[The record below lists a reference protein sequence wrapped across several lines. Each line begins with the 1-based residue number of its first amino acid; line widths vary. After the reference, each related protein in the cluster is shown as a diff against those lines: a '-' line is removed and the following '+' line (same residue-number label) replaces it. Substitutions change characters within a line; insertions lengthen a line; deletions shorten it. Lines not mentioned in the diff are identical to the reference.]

1 MFEGEVVMT
10 WIGPQED
17 EIFMTLDDVIVA
29 PVCGYGDANT
39 RMARV
44 TAGRSQSV
52 LKGGG
57 QIVSVV
63 LSSQHAHSKKIV
75 QTL

>member
-1 MFEGEVVMT
+1 
-10 WIGPQED
+10 
-17 EIFMTLDDVIVA
+17 MTLDNVIGA
-29 PVCGYGDANT
+29 PVCDYGDANT

-52 LKGGG
+52 LKDGG

-63 LSSQHAHSKKIV
+63 SSSQHAHSKKTV